1 MASTKRN
8 PPGTPPAQPAKNKT
22 IVLTGSTGG
31 LGQEIANFLGMLNAN
46 IILADRDF
54 EKSSKLKESLLKKYN
69 ISVKQIKLDLQNLD
83 SVTNFITEVKKQNI
97 DAIIHNA
104 GVYNLPTNDEQN
116 YYTINKVNYLMPY
129 YITKSLLPE
138 LKKSS
143 LARVVVVGSIA
154 YEYAKFNPCDPEY
167 LMCKKPNKIYGN
179 SKRCLIYSMFELF
192 KNEKS
197 VKLGIVQPGVTPTNI
212 TRHFPKFVR
221 GIIKL
226 PMKMVFN
233 SPKKSS
239 LCVIKG
245 LFEDLNYNEWIGP
258 KYFGVWGEPKKSSL
272 KQISN
277 EEILQIFQDAEEN
290 YNLIEKIK

>member
-1 MASTKRN
+1 MNYKKWLKENTKDL
-8 PPGTPPAQPAKNKT
+8 KNKT
-22 IVLTGSTGG
+22 IILTGSTGG

-54 EKSSKLKESLLKKYN
+54 EKSSKLKENLLKKYN

-129 YITKSLLPE
+129 FITKSLLPE

-197 VKLGIVQPGVTPTNI
+197 VKLSIVQPGVTPTNI

>member
-1 MASTKRN
+1 MNYKKWLKDNTKDL
-8 PPGTPPAQPAKNKT
+8 KNKT
-22 IVLTGSTGG
+22 IILTGSTGG

-54 EKSSKLKESLLKKYN
+54 EKSSKLKENLLKKYN

-97 DAIIHNA
+97 NAIIHNA

-116 YYTINKVNYLMPY
+116 YYIINKVNYLMPY

-197 VKLGIVQPGVTPTNI
+197 VKLSIVQPGVTPTNI

-258 KYFGVWGEPKKSSL
+258 KYFGVWGKPKKSSL

>member
-1 MASTKRN
+1 MNYKKWLKENTKDL
-8 PPGTPPAQPAKNKT
+8 KNKT
-22 IVLTGSTGG
+22 IILTGSTGG

-197 VKLGIVQPGVTPTNI
+197 VKLSIVQPGVTPTNI

-226 PMKMVFN
+226 PMKIVFN

-245 LFEDLNYNEWIGP
+245 LFEDLNYNQWIGP
-258 KYFGVWGEPKKSSL
+258 KYFGVWGKPKKSSL

>member
-1 MASTKRN
+1 MNYKKWLKENTKDL
-8 PPGTPPAQPAKNKT
+8 KNKT

-54 EKSSKLKESLLKKYN
+54 EKSSKLKENLLKKYN

-197 VKLGIVQPGVTPTNI
+197 FKLSIVQPGVTPTNI

-258 KYFGVWGEPKKSSL
+258 KYFGVWGKPKKSSL

>member
-1 MASTKRN
+1 MNYKKWLKENTKDL
-8 PPGTPPAQPAKNKT
+8 KNKT
-22 IVLTGSTGG
+22 IILTGSTGG

-54 EKSSKLKESLLKKYN
+54 EKSSKLKENLLKKYN

-192 KNEKS
+192 KNEKN
-197 VKLGIVQPGVTPTNI
+197 VKLSIVQPGVTPTNI

-277 EEILQIFQDAEEN
+277 EEILQIF
-290 YNLIEKIK
+290 

>member
-1 MASTKRN
+1 MNYKKWLKENTKDL
-8 PPGTPPAQPAKNKT
+8 KNKT
-22 IVLTGSTGG
+22 IILTGSTGG

-54 EKSSKLKESLLKKYN
+54 EKSSKLKENLLKKYN

-116 YYTINKVNYLMPY
+116 YYIINKVNYLMPY

-197 VKLGIVQPGVTPTNI
+197 VKLSIVQPGVTPTNI

-258 KYFGVWGEPKKSSL
+258 KYFGVWGKPKKSSL

>member
-1 MASTKRN
+1 MNYKKWLKENTKDL
-8 PPGTPPAQPAKNKT
+8 KNKT
-22 IVLTGSTGG
+22 IILTGSTGG

-54 EKSSKLKESLLKKYN
+54 EKSSKLKENLLKKYN

-179 SKRCLIYSMFELF
+179 SKRCLIYSMFELL

-197 VKLGIVQPGVTPTNI
+197 VKLSIVQPGVTPTNI

-258 KYFGVWGEPKKSSL
+258 KYFGVWGKPKKSSL

>member
-1 MASTKRN
+1 MNYKKWLKENTKDL
-8 PPGTPPAQPAKNKT
+8 KNKT

-31 LGQEIANFLGMLNAN
+31 LGQEIANFLGILNAN

-54 EKSSKLKESLLKKYN
+54 EKSTKLKESLLKKYN

-97 DAIIHNA
+97 NAIIHNA

-192 KNEKS
+192 KNEKN
-197 VKLGIVQPGVTPTNI
+197 VKLSIVQPGVTPTNI

-258 KYFGVWGEPKKSSL
+258 KYFGVWGKPKKSSL

>member
-1 MASTKRN
+1 MNYKKWLKENTKDL
-8 PPGTPPAQPAKNKT
+8 KNKT
-22 IVLTGSTGG
+22 IILTGSTGG

-116 YYTINKVNYLMPY
+116 YYIINKVNYLMPY

-179 SKRCLIYSMFELF
+179 SKRCLIYSIFELF

-197 VKLGIVQPGVTPTNI
+197 VKLSIVQPGVTPTNI

-258 KYFGVWGEPKKSSL
+258 KYFGVWGKPKKSSL

>member
-1 MASTKRN
+1 MNYKKWLKENTKDL
-8 PPGTPPAQPAKNKT
+8 KNKT

-54 EKSSKLKESLLKKYN
+54 EKSSKLKENLLKKYN

-83 SVTNFITEVKKQNI
+83 SVTNFITEVKKQYI

-197 VKLGIVQPGVTPTNI
+197 VKLSIVQPGVTPTNI

-226 PMKMVFN
+226 PMKIVFN

-258 KYFGVWGEPKKSSL
+258 KYFGVWGKPKKSSL

>member
-1 MASTKRN
+1 MNYKKWLKENTKDL
-8 PPGTPPAQPAKNKT
+8 KNKT

-54 EKSSKLKESLLKKYN
+54 EKSSKLKENLLKKYN

-197 VKLGIVQPGVTPTNI
+197 VKLSIVQPGVTPTNI

-258 KYFGVWGEPKKSSL
+258 KYFGVWGKPKKSSL

-290 YNLIEKIK
+290 YNLIENIK

>member
-1 MASTKRN
+1 MNYKKWLKENTKDL
-8 PPGTPPAQPAKNKT
+8 KNKT

-54 EKSSKLKESLLKKYN
+54 EKSSKLKENLLKKYN

-154 YEYAKFNPCDPEY
+154 YEYAKFNPCDPEH

-197 VKLGIVQPGVTPTNI
+197 VKLSIVQPGVTPTNI

-258 KYFGVWGEPKKSSL
+258 KYFGVWGKPKKSSL

>member
-1 MASTKRN
+1 MNYKKWLKENTKDL
-8 PPGTPPAQPAKNKT
+8 KNKT

-197 VKLGIVQPGVTPTNI
+197 VKLSIVQPGVTPTNI

-258 KYFGVWGEPKKSSL
+258 KYFGVWGKPKKSSL

>member
-1 MASTKRN
+1 MNYKKWLKENTKDL
-8 PPGTPPAQPAKNKT
+8 KNKT

-54 EKSSKLKESLLKKYN
+54 EKSSKLKENLLKKYN

-179 SKRCLIYSMFELF
+179 SKRCLIYSIFELF

-197 VKLGIVQPGVTPTNI
+197 VKLSIVQPGVTPTNI

-258 KYFGVWGEPKKSSL
+258 KYFGVWGKPKKSSL